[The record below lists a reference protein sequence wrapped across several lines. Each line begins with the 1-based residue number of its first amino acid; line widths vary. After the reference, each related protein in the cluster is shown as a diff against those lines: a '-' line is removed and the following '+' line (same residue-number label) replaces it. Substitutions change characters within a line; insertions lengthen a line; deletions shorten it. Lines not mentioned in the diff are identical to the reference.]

1 MSVVASAVVDGPAR
15 TADAAAL
22 DVRFDGVEKRFGP
35 TVALHRLD
43 LDIERGTFFS
53 LLGPSG
59 CGKTTTL
66 RLIAGFEQPSR
77 GDIHIRGKRVTGVPA
92 HKRNFGMV
100 FQSFALFPHLTVA
113 ENVAFGLKMRRVDT
127 ASIAR
132 RVAGAL
138 DMVALGGFGQR
149 YPRQLSGG
157 QQQRVA
163 LARAIV
169 FEPDV
174 LLLDEPLSA
183 LDKLLREQMQVE
195 LRQLQRRLGT
205 TTVFVTHDQEEALTM
220 SDRVAVM
227 KDGRIQQAGAPR
239 DIYERPGTEFVAT
252 FLGASN
258 ILHGEIR
265 GREGDKLVVG
275 LGGTCLTVD
284 APAGTGTASGSH
296 AVGDAIKLALR
307 PEKVRLDPQGRLAA
321 TLKEV
326 VYRGAQ
332 THLFMESEGGA
343 LAAHLPNDGV
353 RAMHLAP
360 GAVVRLAWDDAAVVA
375 LAPTPAA
382 PGTQTPTAG
391 SRGDGRARP

>member
-1 MSVVASAVVDGPAR
+1 VTAVDDLPVAGKP
-15 TADAAAL
+15 AAAATDS
-22 DVRFDGVEKRFGP
+22 DVRFDQVEKSFGS
-35 TVALHRLD
+35 TVALHSLD
-43 LDIERGTFFS
+43 LDVARGSFFS

-77 GDIHIRGKRVTGVPA
+77 GNVYIRGRRVTGLPA

-100 FQSFALFPHLTVA
+100 FQSFALFPHLSVA
-113 ENVAFGLKMRRVDT
+113 DNIAFGLKMRRVDR
-127 ASIAR
+127 ASIGK
-132 RVAGAL
+132 RVEAAL
-138 DMVALGGFGQR
+138 ELVALGGYGDR
-149 YPRQLSGG
+149 YPGQLSGG

-183 LDKLLREQMQVE
+183 LDKMLREQMQVE
-195 LRQLQRRLGT
+195 LRQLQRRVGT

-227 KDGRIQQAGAPR
+227 KDGRIQQAGRPR

-258 ILHGEIR
+258 ILAAQVHGCEG
-265 GREGDKLVVG
+265 GRA
-275 LGGTCLTVD
+275 TVELAGATLQVD
-284 APAGTGTASGSH
+284 VPAGRQLAAGQS
-296 AVGDAIKLALR
+296 VKLALR
-307 PEKVRLDPQGRLAA
+307 PEKIRLDPQHGRVQAQIR
-321 TLKEV
+321 EI

-332 THLFMESEGGA
+332 THLYMDMAGVA
-343 LAAHLPNDGV
+343 LAAHLPNASVAPLG
-353 RAMHLAP
+353 LAP
-360 GAVVRLAWDDAAVVA
+360 GTTVRLGWE
-375 LAPTPAA
+375 
-382 PGTQTPTAG
+382 
-391 SRGDGRARP
+391 DGCMVPLQ

>member
-1 MSVVASAVVDGPAR
+1 VSVVASEIAPG
-15 TADAAAL
+15 AAATGASSL
-22 DVRFDGVEKRFGP
+22 DVRFEDVEKHFGP
-35 TVALHRLD
+35 TVALHKLN
-43 LDIERGTFFS
+43 LDIERGSFFS

-66 RLIAGFEQPSR
+66 RLVAGFEQPTR
-77 GDIHIRGKRVTGVPA
+77 GEIYIRGKRVTGLPA

-113 ENVAFGLKMRRVDT
+113 QNIAFGLKMRRVD
-127 ASIAR
+127 AADIAR

-138 DMVALGGFGQR
+138 ELVALGGFAER

-258 ILHGEIR
+258 ILRAEVQGI
-265 GREGDKLVVG
+265 EGGKLVVG
-275 LGGTCLTVD
+275 LGGASV
-284 APAGTGTASGSH
+284 AVMPPAGAGARH
-296 AVGDAIKLALR
+296 AVGDLIKLALR

-321 TLKEV
+321 TVREV

-332 THLFMESEGGA
+332 THLYMESAGGA
-343 LAAHLPNDGV
+343 VAAHLPNSSVAPTDI
-353 RAMHLAP
+353 AP
-360 GAVVRLAWDDAAVVA
+360 GTTVKLAWDDASVVA
-375 LAPTPAA
+375 LAADSGAADVSANAATTGPAGA
-382 PGTQTPTAG
+382 P
-391 SRGDGRARP
+391 